1 MERVP
6 SPATER
12 STEVLIC
19 LAKSPEKSANISIFE
34 TSTPRDS
41 AQAFITNGSFTE
53 LNGGEGEVI
62 LDELGPQVGVENI
75 SPTRE
80 TPHGTQNRH
89 PNSTTTN
96 REKETKDS
104 PSHASNTIHTQ
115 FLEGLQFLHKGRDLH
130 ARTHITDSTWAPRHE
145 RNKRERERKKVRS
158 CPWGDKQTCL
168 LEHTGVKAPGTPNC
182 EGYQDISTSFLND
195 APRVTAKHC
204 KKKREEKPSCNHT
217 LTTKTQPSQES
228 RNPCTRLVIL
238 SGLSQKHTKAYTHK
252 HGGSK

>member
-1 MERVP
+1 M
-6 SPATER
+6 
-12 STEVLIC
+12 
-19 LAKSPEKSANISIFE
+19 
-34 TSTPRDS
+34 
-41 AQAFITNGSFTE
+41 
-53 LNGGEGEVI
+53 I

-204 KKKREEKPSCNHT
+204 KKKEGGKTVLQSHPHNQNT
-217 LTTKTQPSQES
+217 TQPRVTKPMHS
-228 RNPCTRLVIL
+228 PCNLEWSLTE
-238 SGLSQKHTKAYTHK
+238 THK
-252 HGGSK
+252 SIYTQTWRFKMTDKGTVRRKKTRKYTTHTHTHTQNTTMKLHYYA